1 MSSEHTGLI
10 AAIEALWRR
19 FRGTSSR
26 TFFVYPA
33 ATLLFQL
40 IAMRRLWPRPFGLLL
55 MLWGYLQYRLCGRY
69 LMDTGEGSGYGQFS
83 WNLNRESR
91 AGSRAPAR
99 LVTSGPYEYT
109 RNPMYMG
116 HIVFMAGLVFAF
128 RSPVAVALALY
139 DTWWLHRR
147 ALEDEALLAGRFG
160 EDYAEYQ
167 RRVPRWLPK
176 LTVIEREGS
185 EPMMKRTVDYADLLR
200 VARQSSGR
208 QLRTVGGN
216 ATFTVEVRQGR
227 DQDVLY
233 FTPTSTGIERRL
245 DGIEKVLDHF
255 NRTGSMRPSDYTSL
269 TRNSVYVLALIR
281 QLE

>member
-40 IAMRRLWPRPFGLLL
+40 IAMRRLWPMPFGLLL

-139 DTWWLHRR
+139 HTWWLHRR
-147 ALEDEALLAGRFG
+147 ALEDEVLLAARFG
-160 EDYAEYQ
+160 EEYAEYQ
-167 RRVPRWLPK
+167 RHVPRWVP
-176 LTVIEREGS
+176 G
-185 EPMMKRTVDYADLLR
+185 LR
-200 VARQSSGR
+200 
-208 QLRTVGGN
+208 L
-216 ATFTVEVRQGR
+216 
-227 DQDVLY
+227 
-233 FTPTSTGIERRL
+233 
-245 DGIEKVLDHF
+245 
-255 NRTGSMRPSDYTSL
+255 
-269 TRNSVYVLALIR
+269 
-281 QLE
+281 